1 MACQAR
7 GREVRI
13 IHYREGLYQA
23 FMSPAGGERYNR
35 VREEAGHCDQ
45 VIQVSPEQAPQTG
58 G

>member
-1 MACQAR
+1 
-7 GREVRI
+7 
-13 IHYREGLYQA
+13 
-23 FMSPAGGERYNR
+23 MSPAGGERYNR